1 MLKGPFDLPDGAFE
15 DLLERSRFLRVG
27 VGELFQELD
36 TGQLVNDIPHLPG
49 IVGDFADPAR

>member
-49 IVGDFADPAR
+49 IVGDFADPA